1 MAVEERDRGKGL
13 EAEVRGSGEAGAIG
27 LWANKAVGFYWKSH
41 EKSLEGEGRRPAW
54 PMSVFTRISL
64 AAV

>member
-13 EAEVRGSGEAGAIG
+13 EAEVRGSGETGAIG
-27 LWANKAVGFYWKSH
+27 LWANKAVGFYGKSYG
-41 EKSLEGEGRRPAW
+41 KSLEGEGRRPAW
-54 PMSVFTRISL
+54 LMSVFTRISL